1 MVCRISILGLYEY
14 DDTIFDD
21 IVLPE
26 SLDRDE
32 LIETIL
38 FQNAELGLLYSDPAL
53 MKRAI
58 TRWSKI
64 SQYSWQKLADSLEF
78 EYNPIWNRES
88 TTTETESISRD
99 GSSESSGDSVG
110 KVSAYNSTDFENKD
124 KNEISNEASMEEASE
139 RTLQRHSG
147 GNIGVT
153 TTQHL
158 IDEER
163 RIARYNIYDEISADF
178 RKRFCIMVY

>member
-14 DDTIFDD
+14 DPTLFDD
-21 IVLPE
+21 IELPE
-26 SLDRDE
+26 NLDKDE
-32 LIETIL
+32 LVETIL

-53 MKRAI
+53 MKKAI

-64 SQYSWQKLADSLEF
+64 SQYAWTKLANSLEF
-78 EYNPIWNRES
+78 EYNPIWNRE
-88 TTTETESISRD
+88 TTTEETETIGRD
-99 GSSESSGDSVG
+99 GSSESSGDTTG
-110 KVSAYNSTDFENKD
+110 KVSAYNSSTFENKD
-124 KNEISNEASMEEASE
+124 KNEFSSESSMEEASE
-139 RTLQRHSG
+139 RTLERHSG

-163 RIARYNIYDEISADF
+163 RIARYNIYDEISSDF
-178 RKRFCIMVY
+178 RRRFCIMVY